1 MKDAKMKNMSVLI
14 AVVAA
19 IFSLVIIVNISN
31 NVYAGTSRVI
41 SPVEAKSI
49 IAKGAGIIDVR
60 TPEEYA
66 SGHIPGA
73 KNINYHAEDFQAQLM
88 KLDKRKSYVVYCRSG
103 NRSGKAVIIMKK
115 LGFSTLYDMQAFS
128 GWVDNGFAS
137 EK

>member
-1 MKDAKMKNMSVLI
+1 MINMRAKT
-14 AVVAA
+14 AVFVS
-19 IFSLVIIVNISN
+19 IFCSVIIMNVSN
-31 NVYAGTSRVI
+31 TVYAGTSRVI
-41 SPVEAKSI
+41 SPMEAKSL

-66 SGHIPGA
+66 SGHIPDA
-73 KNINYHAEDFQAQLM
+73 ININFHAEDFQAQLM
-88 KLDKRKSYVVYCRSG
+88 KLDKHKAYVVYCRSG

>member
-1 MKDAKMKNMSVLI
+1 MINMRAKI
-14 AVVAA
+14 AVFVS
-19 IFSLVIIVNISN
+19 IFCSVIIMNISN

-41 SPVEAKSI
+41 SPMEAKSI

-60 TPEEYA
+60 TPEEFA

-73 KNINYHAEDFQAQLM
+73 VNINFHAEDFQAQLM
-88 KLDKRKSYVVYCRSG
+88 KLDKRKAYVVYCRSG
-103 NRSGKAVIIMKK
+103 NRSGKAVVIMKG

>member
-1 MKDAKMKNMSVLI
+1 MRAKI
-14 AVVAA
+14 AVFVS
-19 IFSLVIIVNISN
+19 IFCSVIIMNISN

-41 SPVEAKSI
+41 SPMEAKSI

-60 TPEEYA
+60 TPEEFA

-73 KNINYHAEDFQAQLM
+73 VNINFHAEDFQAQLM
-88 KLDKRKSYVVYCRSG
+88 KLDKRKAYVVYCRSG
-103 NRSGKAVIIMKK
+103 NRSGKAVVIMKG